1 MLAVAR
7 PSEGAYRRFARYYDL
22 IYHGLVNYEG
32 DVDFLENVFRRFHID
47 PKTVLDL
54 GCGTGNH
61 DLPLARRGYRVT
73 GIDRSSEML
82 SLARKKGATL
92 RPRPRFV
99 RADMRSFQLGER
111 FDVAVCMFGAFG
123 YLLTQRDALQS
134 LRSIRAHL
142 EPKGV
147 FVFEFWHGPAA
158 RPSPFQTWT
167 HIAKKGIEIVRLDEA
182 RFDPRTGRL
191 PVTFQFFVFGGG
203 RVLDRFDELHTIQT
217 YKVRGIRD
225 LLRRGGF
232 DLLGTYAA
240 TNLKKGF
247 RPVTPNT
254 FRIMAGARPRG
265 GLNTSLRDAQPLP
278 RKPMGRPPAPRKG
291 KNGTTGAVSQA
302 EPGGGG

>member
-7 PSEGAYRRFARYYDL
+7 PSRGAYRRFARYYDL

-32 DVDFLENVFRRFHID
+32 DVDFLENVFQRFHID

-73 GIDRSSEML
+73 GIDRSREML

-99 RADMRSFQLGER
+99 HADMRSFRLGER
-111 FDVAVCMFGAFG
+111 FDVAICMFGAFG

-134 LRSIRAHL
+134 LRSIRTHL
-142 EPKGV
+142 EPKGF

-167 HIAKKGIEIVRLDEA
+167 HVAKKGIEIVRLDEA

-191 PVTFQFFVFGGG
+191 PVEFRFFVFGAG

-217 YKVRGIRD
+217 YTVRGMRE

-232 DLLGTYAA
+232 NLLGMFAA
-240 TNLKKGF
+240 TNVKKGF
-247 RPVTPNT
+247 RPASRNT
-254 FRIMAGARPRG
+254 FRIMAVARAR
-265 GLNTSLRDAQPLP
+265 
-278 RKPMGRPPAPRKG
+278 
-291 KNGTTGAVSQA
+291 
-302 EPGGGG
+302 